1 MALGFSMAF
10 GAMFS
15 KTWRV
20 HKIFTNKKIQ
30 RMVKISYCLAMQRDI
45 LEIFR
50 LNFFPFLYFYSH
62 YHCQLYVLMSV
73 AALPYFFPVIFD
85 LVVSGFS

>member
-30 RMVKISYCLAMQRDI
+30 RMVMTSCCLALQEFGEVSAVNN
-45 LEIFR
+45 L
-50 LNFFPFLYFYSH
+50 SG
-62 YHCQLYVLMSV
+62 
-73 AALPYFFPVIFD
+73 AALIAFD
-85 LVVSGFS
+85 LANVFALSFRG

>member
-30 RMVKISYCLAMQRDI
+30 RMVMTSRCLASEEFGE
-45 LEIFR
+45 LSAVNN
-50 LNFFPFLYFYSH
+50 LSG
-62 YHCQLYVLMSV
+62 
-73 AALPYFFPVIFD
+73 AALIASDD
-85 LVVSGFS
+85 LAEVFALAFRGQIIQ